1 MSVKPP
7 RQCLNCGCYM
17 TLKDW
22 YPEMLC
28 DDCRQDI
35 DSTVVGNIEKG
46 ESDD

>member
-1 MSVKPP
+1 MKLP

-28 DDCRQDI
+28 DNCKKEI
-35 DSTVVGNIEKG
+35 DSAFTDEDEGLEYQ
-46 ESDD
+46 DD